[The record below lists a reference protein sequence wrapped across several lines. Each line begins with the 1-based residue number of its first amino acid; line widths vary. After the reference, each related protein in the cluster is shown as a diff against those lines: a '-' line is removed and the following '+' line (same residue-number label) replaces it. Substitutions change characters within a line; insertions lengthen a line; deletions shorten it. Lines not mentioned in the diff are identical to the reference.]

1 MAGQIDVE
9 VLENWLNETLTQAE
23 FYGIPWTYQNKQKSN
38 QKSMYDYYIDR
49 ITLNTAGIT
58 NEQCDKLYRALFV
71 NTIGFF
77 GTIKEL
83 VSNYSSKSLI
93 KNEQSRHKTKGSLIS
108 SVWKVYAILMEFCH
122 PQSYSS

>member
-1 MAGQIDVE
+1 
-9 VLENWLNETLTQAE
+9 
-23 FYGIPWTYQNKQKSN
+23 
-38 QKSMYDYYIDR
+38 MYEYYIDR
-49 ITLNTAGIT
+49 ITLNTAGIN

-108 SVWKVYAILMEFCH
+108 AVWKVYAILMEFCH
-122 PQSYSS
+122 P